1 MRKDQKKTKKGPRG
15 TAKGKK
21 RSFTGHQIRQASTD
35 EREDDKP
42 DGIEEVDED
51 PGLTTIRALMKN
63 LSTNECLK
71 ILAELNE
78 QDF

>member
-15 TAKGKK
+15 NAKGKK

-42 DGIEEVDED
+42 DGIEEVE
-51 PGLTTIRALMKN
+51 MK
-63 LSTNECLK
+63 
-71 ILAELNE
+71 I
-78 QDF
+78 QG